1 MRVCLDNNSAVNRD
15 PLYAEIGQLIRSKR
29 KALRRKQE
37 SLASE
42 LGISRGSLA
51 NIETGRQGILVHQL
65 YRFAA
70 ALKLTPAELLPA
82 PRDEK
87 RHSGAELRLPADLKA
102 QQRRQIT
109 DLIMQVDTNSPS
121 TGDKTHAQKRKR

>member
-1 MRVCLDNNSAVNRD
+1 MRVCLCNNSGVTRD

-82 PRDEK
+82 PREDK
-87 RHSGAELRLPADLKA
+87 RHSGAELPLPTDLKA